1 MPKMKISAL
10 KVGKRFRKDFG
21 DIESLATSISSKGL
35 LHPVIVDD
43 KTKQLIAGER
53 RLQAHKMLGLEE
65 IEVKFLKDIDDVTR
79 KEIEIEENLK
89 RKDFTWQE
97 EVAAKMALDAIK
109 RRQYGAAVKG
119 QVGGWGLRETGEALG
134 QSTAT
139 VSQDI
144 TLAKALEQFPDLKK
158 LRTKDSAFK
167 ELQKIRERAVR
178 GELAKRSR
186 ITVDTSVIKNVDAL
200 AGLKALA
207 AESVDLGL
215 TDPPFGVNL
224 DASGKINIT
233 WSEVYADDAYDVLE
247 KIRLVMKEY
256 YRVLKQNTHMYV
268 FFGTQHY
275 TQMLQML
282 IDSGFEVNPIPLI
295 WNKTTGGS
303 GASPTCWV
311 VAYESCFH
319 CMKGRR
325 SLFKATSDVLTFNR
339 KPAQS
344 KIHPCEKPRAL
355 LRKIVEASSEP
366 GDLVV
371 DAYAGSASTL
381 LAALE
386 CNRNALGFEKSKT
399 HYDTACQAVADFI
412 KEGV

>member
-1 MPKMKISAL
+1 MPRLKISDI
-10 KVGKRFRKDFG
+10 KVGSRFRKDFG

-35 LHPVIVDD
+35 LHPIIVDN
-43 KTKQLIAGER
+43 KKGLIAGER

-65 IEVKFLKDIDDVTR
+65 IEVKYLKDIDDVTR

-97 EVAAKMALDAIK
+97 EVLAKATLDTIK
-109 RRQYGAAVKG
+109 RQQYGGAVKG
-119 QVGGWGLRETGEALG
+119 QVGGWGLRETGEAVG

-139 VSQDI
+139 ISQDI
-144 TLAKALEQFPDLKK
+144 TLAKALEQFPE
-158 LRTKDSAFK
+158 LRKYKTKDAAFK
-167 ELQKIRERAVR
+167 ELQKTRERLVR

-186 ITVDTSVIKNVDAL
+186 IKVDTSIIKHIDAL
-200 AGLKALA
+200 AGLKELDT
-207 AESVDLGL
+207 ESVDLGL

-224 DASGKINIT
+224 DVSGKINIT
-233 WSEVYADDAYDVLE
+233 WSEVYNDDAYAVLE

-256 YRVLKQNTHMYV
+256 YRVLKPNTHMYV

-282 IDSGFEVNPIPLI
+282 MDAKFEVNPIPMI

-303 GASPTCWV
+303 GVSPTCWV

-325 SLFKATSDVLTFNR
+325 TLIKATSDVLTYNR
-339 KPAQS
+339 MPSQS

-355 LRKIVEASSEP
+355 LRRIIEASCEP
-366 GDLVV
+366 GELVV
-371 DAYAGSASTL
+371 DAYAGSSSTL

-386 CNRNALGFEKSKT
+386 CNRNALGFEISEQ
-399 HYDTACQAVADFI
+399 HYDNACKAIADFS

>member
-1 MPKMKISAL
+1 MSKMKISTI
-10 KVGKRFRKDFG
+10 KIGNRFRKDFG
-21 DIESLATSISSKGL
+21 DIESLATSISSKSL
-35 LHPVIVDD
+35 LHPIIVDD
-43 KTKQLIAGER
+43 KTKELIAGER
-53 RLQAHKMLGLEE
+53 RLQAHKMLGLDE
-65 IEVKFLKDIDDVTR
+65 IEVKFMKDVDDVTR

-97 EVAAKMALDAIK
+97 EISAKMALDQIK
-109 RRQYGAAVKG
+109 RAQYGGAVKG
-119 QVGGWGLRETGEALG
+119 QVGGWGLRETGESIG

-144 TLAKALEQFPDLKK
+144 SLAKAIEQFPE
-158 LRTKDSAFK
+158 LRKFKTKDSAFK
-167 ELQKIRERAVR
+167 ELQKLRERAVR
-178 GELAKRSR
+178 SELGKRSR
-186 ITVDTSVIKNVDAL
+186 VKIDTSVIQNVDAL
-200 AGLKALA
+200 AGLKALK

-224 DASGKINIT
+224 DASGKINIS
-233 WSEVYADDAYDVLE
+233 WAEVYADDAYDVLE

-275 TQMLQML
+275 HQMLQML

-303 GASPTCWV
+303 GISPTCWV

-325 SLFKATSDVLTFNR
+325 SLFKATSDVLTYNR

-355 LRKIVEASSEP
+355 LRRIIEASCEP
-366 GDLVV
+366 GELVV

-399 HYDTACQAVADFI
+399 HYDTACTAVADFS
-412 KEGV
+412 KEG